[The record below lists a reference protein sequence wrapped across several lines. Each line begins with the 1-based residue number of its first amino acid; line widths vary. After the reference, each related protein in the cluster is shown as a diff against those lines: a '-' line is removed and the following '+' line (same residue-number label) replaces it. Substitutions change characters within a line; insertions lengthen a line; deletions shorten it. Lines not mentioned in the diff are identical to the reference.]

1 MSVDLYRDKY
11 IKYKGKYLNLKNLQ
25 GGVLNPSDLG
35 EHWFLVTQEGVDLL
49 SAYYIINQMLGK
61 SKSEAPALEE
71 ILKLLKTTKDISY
84 SIRLGDSTL
93 KNLSNNKTTDK
104 TLNEGFRFGFSKSPE
119 DMKKLNMKESLF
131 FKATTFYKMREDAF
145 KSGVPNVYLSDD
157 QIDAHLSQ
165 LMSLN
170 GLSANVQSANVQPV
184 YHIVHIDVNKN
195 KNLYLSDK
203 YSLSA
208 KSPDSNIIV
217 TNSDNKKISIVQ
229 K

>member
-61 SKSEAPALEE
+61 SKSEAPTLEE

-93 KNLSNNKTTDK
+93 KNLSNNKTTDE
-104 TLNEGFRFGFSKSPE
+104 TLKDGFRFGFTKSPE
-119 DMKKLNMKESLF
+119 DMKKLTIKESLF
-131 FKATTFYKMREDAF
+131 FKATTFYKMREDEMKKNTDNAD
-145 KSGVPNVYLSDD
+145 NADNAYLSNK
-157 QIDAHLSQ
+157 QIEAHLSQ
-165 LMSLN
+165 LMAKKNILHY
-170 GLSANVQSANVQPV
+170 Q
-184 YHIVHIDVNKN
+184 IVHIDVNKN
-195 KNLYLSDK
+195 KNLYLSNK
-203 YSLSA
+203 YSLYA
-208 KSPDSNIIV
+208 TDAESNIIV
-217 TNSDNKKISIVQ
+217 TNSANKKISIVE